1 MVRLVLIRPGAT
13 DFDDQRRIKGCLD
26 VPLNE
31 NGVKQ
36 AQQAA
41 ASIGEIALDAIYSSP
56 CQSAMETAEILARAK
71 KLRVQSIAGLKNVNH
86 GLWHGKL
93 IDEVRQHQPK
103 VYRQFQEHPEACCP
117 PDGESIADA
126 ELRVRMAIEKLLKKH
141 KKGGTVA
148 LVVGEP
154 LASLVKHCLLQ
165 SEIGDLWEHE
175 CDHGEVET
183 LDYNPAA
190 AENPAASMAG

>member
-26 VPLNE
+26 VPLND
-31 NGVKQ
+31 NGVQQ

-41 ASIGEIALDAIYSSP
+41 ITIAEAAIDAIYSSP
-56 CQSAMETAEILARAK
+56 CQSALQTAEILAKKK
-71 KLRVQSIAGLKNVNH
+71 KLRVNSIEGLKNVNH

-93 IDEVRQHQPK
+93 IDEVKQMQPK
-103 VYRQFQEHPEACCP
+103 VYRQFQEHPEVCCP
-117 PDGESIADA
+117 PDGESISDA
-126 ELRVRMAIEKLLKKH
+126 ELRVKLAIAKILKKH
-141 KKGGTVA
+141 KKGSVA

-165 SEIGDLWEHE
+165 AEIGDLWEHE

-183 LDYNPAA
+183 LEYDPLASQKTPAI
-190 AENPAASMAG
+190 AG

>member
-26 VPLNE
+26 VPLND

-36 AQQAA
+36 AEQAA
-41 ASIGEIALDAIYSSP
+41 TTVCESSLDAIYSSP
-56 CQSAMETAEILARAK
+56 CQSAQQTAEILAAKK
-71 KLRVQSIAGLKNVNH
+71 KLRVNTIEGLKNVNH

-93 IDEVRQHQPK
+93 IDEVKQHQPK
-103 VYRQFQEHPEACCP
+103 VYRQFQEHPEVCCP

-126 ELRVRMAIEKLLKKH
+126 EQRVKLTIAKILKRH
-141 KKGGTVA
+141 KKGTVA

-154 LASLVKHCLLQ
+154 LASLVKHCLLEA
-165 SEIGDLWEHE
+165 EIGDLWEHE

-183 LDYNPAA
+183 LEYDPAA
-190 AENPAASMAG
+190 KPKSAAIAG

>member
-1 MVRLVLIRPGAT
+1 L
-13 DFDDQRRIKGCLD
+13 Q
-26 VPLNE
+26 
-31 NGVKQ
+31 
-36 AQQAA
+36 
-41 ASIGEIALDAIYSSP
+41 
-56 CQSAMETAEILARAK
+56 TAEILAKSK
-71 KLRVQSIAGLKNVNH
+71 KLRVNTIEGLKNVNH

-93 IDEVRQHQPK
+93 IEEVKQHQPK

-126 ELRVRMAIEKLLKKH
+126 EQRVKLAIAKILKKH
-141 KKGGTVA
+141 KKGTVA

-165 SEIGDLWEHE
+165 AEIGDLWEHE

-183 LDYNPAA
+183 LEYDPAA
-190 AENPAASMAG
+190 KAKTAAIAG

>member
-1 MVRLVLIRPGAT
+1 MVRLLLVRPGAT
-13 DFDDQRRIKGCLD
+13 DFDEQRRIKGCLD

-36 AQQAA
+36 AQEAA
-41 ASIGEIALDAIYSSP
+41 TAVCESTLDAIYSSP
-56 CQSAMETAEILARAK
+56 CQSALQTAEILAKKK
-71 KLRVQSIAGLKNVNH
+71 KLRVSTIEGLKNVNH

-93 IDEVRQHQPK
+93 IEEVKQHQPK

-117 PDGESIADA
+117 PDGEAIADA
-126 ELRVRMAIEKLLKKH
+126 EQRVKLAIAKILKKH
-141 KKGGTVA
+141 KKGTVA

-165 SEIGDLWEHE
+165 AEIGDLWEHE

-183 LDYNPAA
+183 LEYDPATQQKA
-190 AENPAASMAG
+190 TAIAG

>member
-26 VPLNE
+26 VPLND
-31 NGVKQ
+31 NGVQQ

-41 ASIGEIALDAIYSSP
+41 MTIAEASIDAIYSSP
-56 CQSAMETAEILARAK
+56 CQSALQTAEILAKKK
-71 KLRVQSIAGLKNVNH
+71 KLRVHSIEGLKNVNH

-93 IDEVRQHQPK
+93 IDEVKQHQPK
-103 VYRQFQEHPEACCP
+103 VYRQFQEHPEVCCP
-117 PDGESIADA
+117 PDGEAIADA
-126 ELRVRMAIEKLLKKH
+126 ELRVKMAIAKILKKH
-141 KKGGTVA
+141 KKGSVA

-165 SEIGDLWEHE
+165 AEIGDLWEHE

-183 LDYNPAA
+183 LDYDPASA
-190 AENPAASMAG
+190 QKAPAIAG

>member
-26 VPLNE
+26 VPLND
-31 NGVKQ
+31 NGVQQ

-41 ASIGEIALDAIYSSP
+41 ITIAEAAIDAIYSSP
-56 CQSAMETAEILARAK
+56 CQSALQTAEILAKKK
-71 KLRVQSIAGLKNVNH
+71 KLRVNSIEGLKNVNH

-93 IDEVRQHQPK
+93 IDEVKQHQPK
-103 VYRQFQEHPEACCP
+103 VYRQFQEHPEVCCP
-117 PDGESIADA
+117 PDGESISDA
-126 ELRVRMAIEKLLKKH
+126 EQRVKLAIAKILKKH
-141 KKGGTVA
+141 KKGSVA

-165 SEIGDLWEHE
+165 AEIGDLWEHE

-183 LDYNPAA
+183 LDYDPTSAPKTAA
-190 AENPAASMAG
+190 IAG

>member
-26 VPLNE
+26 VPLND

-41 ASIGEIALDAIYSSP
+41 QSIGEIALDAIYSSP
-56 CQSAMETAEILARAK
+56 CQSAMQTAEILATAK
-71 KLRVQSIAGLKNVNH
+71 RLRVQSIAGLKNVNH

-126 ELRVRMAIEKLLKKH
+126 EQRVKLAIAKLLKKH
-141 KKGGTVA
+141 KKGAVA

-165 SEIGDLWEHE
+165 AEIGDLWEHE

-183 LDYNPAA
+183 LEYDPVAPAK
-190 AENPAASMAG
+190 PTASMAG